1 MGTGLLTTIDDFPII
16 TPEAMFQF
24 PDSNDIQL
32 LSDDGLLIIDTPEG
46 PVPNKALPR
55 EQRTFRTQVVTP

>member
-1 MGTGLLTTIDDFPII
+1 MATGMLTMIYDFPII

-24 PDSNDIQL
+24 PDTNDIQM
-32 LSDDGLLIIDTPEG
+32 LSDDGVLMVDTPEG
-46 PVPNKALPR
+46 PIANKLLPR